1 MPPCCGLKAMLLTL
15 LGQPRSHRD
24 LFNPTD
30 LKFPQRGC
38 PSYLGNL
45 SALSGGPVKRFADE
59 SLLLLFI

>member
-1 MPPCCGLKAMLLTL
+1 MPPCCGLKAVLLTL
-15 LGQPRSHRD
+15 LGQPGSHCD